1 MILPGSYLR
10 HDLFYSILLS
20 EYEGDLLVKRL
31 SSKHRTDASES
42 NRVVV
47 AQFALASQ
55 RMAAIQRLMNDPW
68 DLLRRWEVSTHTDL
82 LYRRILLSPNYC
94 FNNHANASYELTL
107 GKEREAA
114 QKEELARQEREKE
127 REIELALRVAVVPY
141 EESVDDEVEEDD
153 DERAG
158 SDGFF
163 GWVEMEGVE
172 VEATLD
178 RSHLSEEEEDADDV
192 KDVTEDEIAEEES
205 EWDEIDAAE
214 MESTSD
220 PFDWARKF
228 LWSQGEHVV
237 QNFENVAIVSVQTF
251 IEGVVLLTTH
261 SIYFHQTGD
270 VIDVMTKEKMDKEG
284 KKPKQNRRWKLNQM
298 TDVHGRRYM
307 MKAQGLELFFSDM
320 QGLFLKFDGAKDR
333 DLFHS
338 KLRSNCKVP
347 LLRSFKS
354 LTPRTV
360 FKKSMLTDLWLKR
373 RISNFQYIM
382 ALNLMAGRTFN
393 DIW

>member
-1 MILPGSYLR
+1 MLFDSY
-10 HDLFYSILLS
+10 HTHVISILLS

-31 SSKHRTDASES
+31 SSKHRTDTSES
-42 NRVVV
+42 NRLVVT
-47 AQFALASQ
+47 QFALASQ

-82 LYRRILLSPNYC
+82 LYRRILFSPNYC
-94 FNNHANASYELTL
+94 FTNHASASYELTL
-107 GKEREAA
+107 GKDREAF
-114 QKEELARQEREKE
+114 QKEEISRQEREKE
-127 REIELALRVAVVPY
+127 KEIELALRVAVVPY
-141 EESVDDEVEEDD
+141 EESVDEEVEEDD

-172 VEATLD
+172 ATLD
-178 RSHLSEEEEDADDV
+178 RSHCSDEEEEVVDV
-192 KDVTEDEIAEEES
+192 KDDTEDETAEES
-205 EWDEIDAAE
+205 DWDEIDAAE
-214 MESTSD
+214 MESTTD

-228 LWSQGEHVV
+228 LWSDGEHPL

-251 IEGVVLLTTH
+251 IEGIVLLTSH

-270 VIDVMTKEKMDKEG
+270 VIDVMTKEKIDVEG
-284 KKPKQNRRWKLNQM
+284 KKPKPNRRWKLNQM

-320 QGLFLKFDGAKDR
+320 QGLFLKFNGVKDR
-333 DLFHS
+333 DSFHS

-354 LTPRTV
+354 LIPRTYLR
-360 FKKSMLTDLWLKR
+360 SPC
-373 RISNFQYIM
+373 
-382 ALNLMAGRTFN
+382 
-393 DIW
+393 

>member
-1 MILPGSYLR
+1 MSS
-10 HDLFYSILLS
+10 SIFLS
-20 EYEGDLLVKRL
+20 EYEGDLLVKKL
-31 SSKHRTDASES
+31 SSKHRTDTSES
-42 NRVVV
+42 YRLVMG
-47 AQFALASQ
+47 QFALASQ
-55 RMAAIQRLMNDPW
+55 RMVAIQRLMRDPW
-68 DLLRRWEVSTHTDL
+68 DLLRRFEVSVRTDL
-82 LYRRILLSPNYC
+82 LYRRILFSPNYC
-94 FNNHANASYELTL
+94 FTNHANSSYELTL
-107 GKEREAA
+107 GKDREAFR
-114 QKEELARQEREKE
+114 KEEISRQEREKE
-127 REIELALRVAVVPY
+127 REIEMALRVAVVPY
-141 EESVDDEVEEDD
+141 EESIEEEVEEDD
-153 DERAG
+153 DGERAG

-172 VEATLD
+172 ATLD
-178 RSHLSEEEEDADDV
+178 LTRCSNEEEDVVEDLDVVEDD
-192 KDVTEDEIAEEES
+192 TEEETAEES
-205 EWDEIDAAE
+205 DWDEIDAAE
-214 MESTSD
+214 TENASD

-228 LWSQGEHVV
+228 LWSEGEHPL

-251 IEGVVLLTTH
+251 IEGVVLLTSH

-270 VIDVMTKEKMDKEG
+270 VIDVMTKEKIDKEG
-284 KKPKQNRRWKLNQM
+284 KKPKPNRRWKLNQL

-320 QGLFLKFDGAKDR
+320 QGLFLKFNGVKDR
-333 DLFHS
+333 DSFHS

-354 LTPRTV
+354 LNPRTV
-360 FKKSMLTDLWLKR
+360 FKKSMLTDLWMKR

>member
-1 MILPGSYLR
+1 MTLTV
-10 HDLFYSILLS
+10 FSILSDSYSCHALSILFS

-42 NRVVV
+42 NRSVV

-55 RMAAIQRLMNDPW
+55 RMATIQRLINDPW
-68 DLLRRWEVSTHTDL
+68 DLLKRWEVSTHTDL

-94 FNNHANASYELTL
+94 FTNHANASYELAL
-107 GKEREAA
+107 GKDREAY
-114 QKEELARQEREKE
+114 QKEEISRQEREKE
-127 REIELALRVAVVPY
+127 KEIELALRVAVVPY
-141 EESVDDEVEEDD
+141 EESVEEEVEEDD
-153 DERAG
+153 GERES

-172 VEATLD
+172 ATLD
-178 RSHLSEEEEDADDV
+178 RSHLSEDEAGVEV
-192 KDVTEDEIAEEES
+192 KDDTIDETAEES
-205 EWDEIDAAE
+205 DWDEIDAAE
-214 MESTSD
+214 TESTSD
-220 PFDWARKF
+220 PFAWARKF
-228 LWSQGEHVV
+228 LWSQGEHPL

-270 VIDVMTKEKMDKEG
+270 VIDVMTKEKIDAEG

-320 QGLFLKFDGAKDR
+320 QGLFLKFNGVKDR

-354 LTPRTV
+354 LNPRTV
-360 FKKSMLTDLWLKR
+360 FKKSMLTDLWIKR

>member
-1 MILPGSYLR
+1 MPCS
-10 HDLFYSILLS
+10 LFLS
-20 EYEGDLLVKRL
+20 EYEGDLLVKKL
-31 SSKHRTDASES
+31 SSKHRTDTSES
-42 NRVVV
+42 NRLVM

-55 RMAAIQRLMNDPW
+55 RMVAIQRFMKDPW

-82 LYRRILLSPNYC
+82 LYRRILFSPNYS
-94 FNNHANASYELTL
+94 FTNHANSSYELTL
-107 GKEREAA
+107 GKEREAF
-114 QKEELARQEREKE
+114 QKEEKSRQEREKE
-127 REIELALRVAVVPY
+127 KEIEMALRVAVVPY
-141 EESVDDEVEEDD
+141 EESIEEEVEEDD
-153 DERAG
+153 DGERAG

-172 VEATLD
+172 AALD
-178 RSHLSEEEEDADDV
+178 PSRCSDEEEDVDVVEDVDVDVIEDD
-192 KDVTEDEIAEEES
+192 TEEETAEES
-205 EWDEIDAAE
+205 DWDEIDAAE
-214 MESTSD
+214 TESASD

-228 LWSQGEHVV
+228 LWSEGEHPL
-237 QNFENVAIVSVQTF
+237 QNFENVAIVSVQTY
-251 IEGVVLLTTH
+251 IEGVVLLTSH

-270 VIDVMTKEKMDKEG
+270 VIDVMTKEKIEKEG
-284 KKPKQNRRWKLNQM
+284 KKPKPNRRWKLNQL

-320 QGLFLKFDGAKDR
+320 QGLFLKFNGVKDR
-333 DLFHS
+333 DSFHS

-360 FKKSMLTDLWLKR
+360 FKKSMLTDLWTKR

>member
-1 MILPGSYLR
+1 MSLTSSV
-10 HDLFYSILLS
+10 FLS
-20 EYEGDLLVKRL
+20 EYEGDLLVKKL
-31 SSKHRTDASES
+31 SSKHRTDTSES
-42 NRVVV
+42 NRVVM

-55 RMAAIQRLMNDPW
+55 RMVAIQRLMEDPW

-82 LYRRILLSPNYC
+82 LYRRMLFSPNYC
-94 FNNHANASYELTL
+94 FTDHANSSYELTL
-107 GKEREAA
+107 GKDREAFR
-114 QKEELARQEREKE
+114 KEEISRQEREKE
-127 REIELALRVAVVPY
+127 KEIEMALQVAVVPY
-141 EESVDDEVEEDD
+141 EESMEEEVEEDD
-153 DERAG
+153 DGERAG

-172 VEATLD
+172 ATVD
-178 RSHLSEEEEDADDV
+178 SSHHSDEEENVDVVEDD
-192 KDVTEDEIAEEES
+192 TEDETAEES
-205 EWDEIDAAE
+205 DWDEIDAAE
-214 MESTSD
+214 MESDSD

-228 LWSQGEHVV
+228 LWSEGEHPL

-251 IEGVVLLTTH
+251 IEGVVLLTSH

-270 VIDVMTKEKMDKEG
+270 VIDVMTKEKIDKEG
-284 KKPKQNRRWKLNQM
+284 KKPKSNRRWKLNQL

-320 QGLFLKFDGAKDR
+320 QGLFLKFNGVKDR
-333 DLFHS
+333 DSFHS
-338 KLRSNCKVP
+338 KLRSICKVP

-354 LTPRTV
+354 LNPRTV